1 MSEKRTKSN
10 FWILYHFKFMPDF
23 TSYLNLYIISGSK
36 ARKIKM
42 RMNLQNKLPADF
54 FSEFD

>member
-1 MSEKRTKSN
+1 
-10 FWILYHFKFMPDF
+10 MPDF